1 MVPCH
6 LFLCILITGSF
17 LFLNYYHGEH
27 CLKIFEMTR
36 ESIPD
41 NSVGKYRAEGGG
53 GGGGGGLNVGLSL
66 MLHTSMNRQEI
77 LANYRY
83 LGRPKISIHMEIGL
97 GSDAALMG
105 TTNERENVVT
115 QVA

>member
-36 ESIPD
+36 EPIPD

-53 GGGGGGLNVGLSL
+53 VECR
-66 MLHTSMNRQEI
+66 TVI
-77 LANYRY
+77 
-83 LGRPKISIHMEIGL
+83 
-97 GSDAALMG
+97 DAAHIDEPARNPCQLSISWTSQYIDSYG
-105 TTNERENVVT
+105 NWFG
-115 QVA
+115 